1 MTLRRPGAH
10 GAYSV
15 RRAAATMVA
24 VRNSTIAMRKKSWLA
39 ACLMAPHAPG
49 LRVEGGPRGAGPMM
63 NIQKT

>member
-24 VRNSTIAMRKKSWLA
+24 VRNSTIAMRKNSWLA
-39 ACLMAPHAPG
+39 ACLMAPMLPACGWKVDLVGPG
-49 LRVEGGPRGAGPMM
+49 R
-63 NIQKT
+63 